1 MVCSYGQYGARQG
14 CAFPPM
20 VGGDTK
26 KNSPPRV
33 SEPWGGTKP
42 SPPTMSNLGGGT
54 KVVPPHEKVVPPHR
68 LPKIGPKSGFS
79 RQFAPFLR
87 QFLVSPPPSDGGG
100 NQKCCPPH
108 DVRGPKIF
116 SPHGLVGKQPIPPQ
130 QVCEHPLS
138 EKTPKLLFMIK
149 NQTTQR

>member
-1 MVCSYGQYGARQG
+1 MTVPPFSNFKTNNSPQG
-14 CAFPPM
+14 CAFPPH
-20 VGGDTK
+20 GGGGHQ

-42 SPPTMSNLGGGT
+42 SPPTVFKSGGGR
-54 KVVPPHEKVVPPHR
+54 KLSPPMKKLSPPHR

-87 QFLVSPPPSDGGG
+87 QFELSPPSDGGG

-108 DVRGPKIF
+108 DVRGPKNF
-116 SPHGLVGKQPIPPQ
+116 SPHGLVGNRPIPPPA
-130 QVCEHPLS
+130 VLKVGGEI
-138 EKTPKLLFMIK
+138 PKFPPVDF
-149 NQTTQR
+149 